1 MKLYVGNL
9 DYKVKESDLM
19 KMFEKYGVI
28 DSATVIT
35 DKYSGRSKG
44 FGFVTIEDQES
55 ALRAIKELNGV
66 LQGER
71 NIIVTEARPKK
82 NNSY

>member
-44 FGFVTIEDQES
+44 FGFVTIEDQET